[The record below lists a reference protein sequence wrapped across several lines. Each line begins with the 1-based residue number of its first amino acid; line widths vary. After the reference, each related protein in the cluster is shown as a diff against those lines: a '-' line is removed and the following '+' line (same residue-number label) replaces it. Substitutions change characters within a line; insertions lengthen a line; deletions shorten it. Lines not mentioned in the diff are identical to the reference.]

1 MKFQRIILSGLLAVL
16 GLVFVACGNSSTPE
30 SVVVSYV
37 ESVAAGDAK
46 KVLAF
51 VDTSSAQGDAQEK
64 VAESKVSVLVEAS
77 KAEIDSAG
85 GLKEVVVLSKKEEEN
100 DKVKVEVEIRLNDG
114 TNKIETIDFVKVK
127 GDWKVSL

>member
-51 VDTSSAQGDAQEK
+51 VDTRTKGQAEL
-64 VAESKVSVLVEAS
+64 ESKISILISAFN
-77 KAEIDSAG
+77 ADIDKAG
-85 GLKEVVVLSKKEEEN
+85 GLKEVVVLSKQEDGEKAR
-100 DKVKVEVEIRLNDG
+100 VEVELRLNDG
-114 TNKIETIDFVKVK
+114 TSKKDAINLVKVK
-127 GDWKVSL
+127 GKWKVSLG